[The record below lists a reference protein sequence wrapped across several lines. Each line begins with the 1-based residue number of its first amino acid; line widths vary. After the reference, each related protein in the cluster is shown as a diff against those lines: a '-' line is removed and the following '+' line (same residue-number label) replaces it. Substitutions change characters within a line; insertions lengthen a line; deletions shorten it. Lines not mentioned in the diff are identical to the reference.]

1 MMTAQAILKRVA
13 DDLDAK
19 PRLREEARAAL
30 TLFSYLGLRNEEE
43 LILFLLGQCAG
54 LQDRIDELERR
65 LG

>member
-1 MMTAQAILKRVA
+1 MSAQAILKSVA
-13 DDLDAK
+13 DDLEAK

-30 TLFSYLGLRNEEE
+30 TLFSYLGLQNEEE

-65 LG
+65 RG